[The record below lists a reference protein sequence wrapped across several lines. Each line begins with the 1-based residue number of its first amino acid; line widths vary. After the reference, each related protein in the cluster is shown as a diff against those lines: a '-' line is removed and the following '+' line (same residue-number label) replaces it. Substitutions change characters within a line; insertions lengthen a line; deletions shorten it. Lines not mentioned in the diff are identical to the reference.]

1 MSDVF
6 GLYPRPPQ
14 PGQNNPM
21 DVMERSVG
29 VAARLT
35 QMQQARLQMQTQKIA
50 NLHASLGGL
59 AALGDKLTVEDYR
72 QELLKRVQDGTIDAA
87 TAAREMA
94 GVTQQNVQATVYK
107 HQVQLMD
114 AASMANS
121 VYGTPFE
128 RQVGGYNR
136 RFLGGGQGPDPR
148 PAVPIE
154 APPAGRPDLPPAGV
168 SQAPRQELTPGALA
182 EMITYKDIFN
192 NEFKAPR
199 SLAGQVD
206 LYGHPTTGTKPL
218 ISGVSESQQ
227 KKWNT
232 SMDELTADRRFVG
245 QSNTLLYPMQK
256 LKEIIEAHGTDFTGM
271 GSEERTAVT
280 NLLQTMGLRKPLSND
295 ANTAWQEANKY
306 AVAAMINSGMTQGA
320 DTDLRMEFNNAAN
333 PNTKMQPD
341 AMTHLLASGI
351 GLFNMRKQ
359 VYQDF
364 TSSQGKSGIPD
375 QLYGDF
381 KANNVDR
388 YNPDAFIYPHLDPY
402 GQGELRSKYT
412 GRGQPA
418 EDRFLS
424 QIERVMSVGG
434 GQGGPL
440 PGPQSAPDQGGSAN
454 AQP

>member
-1 MSDVF
+1 
-6 GLYPRPPQ
+6 
-14 PGQNNPM
+14 
-21 DVMERSVG
+21 
-29 VAARLT
+29 
-35 QMQQARLQMQTQKIA
+35 
-50 NLHASLGGL
+50 
-59 AALGDKLTVEDYR
+59 
-72 QELLKRVQDGTIDAA
+72 
-87 TAAREMA
+87 
-94 GVTQQNVQATVYK
+94 
-107 HQVQLMD
+107 
-114 AASMANS
+114 
-121 VYGTPFE
+121 
-128 RQVGGYNR
+128 
-136 RFLGGGQGPDPR
+136 
-148 PAVPIE
+148 
-154 APPAGRPDLPPAGV
+154 
-168 SQAPRQELTPGALA
+168 
-182 EMITYKDIFN
+182 
-192 NEFKAPR
+192 
-199 SLAGQVD
+199 
-206 LYGHPTTGTKPL
+206 
-218 ISGVSESQQ
+218 
-227 KKWNT
+227 
-232 SMDELTADRRFVG
+232 MDELTADRRFVG

-256 LKEIIEAHGTDFTGM
+256 LKEIIEAHGPDFTGM